1 MSLIVTTVKSQ
12 MPKKKSSAKA
22 AAKAPPFST
31 IANQDYPFTKWET
44 EGRALYGKLKATKA
58 NKLNKYELHLL
69 RNHFP
74 RQEQE
79 FAEIAVQAAQRRRKD
94 RQQRNTSAGL
104 AGADTGAASDSESCY
119 ARPATKVLICI

>member
-79 FAEIAVQAAQRRRKD
+79 FAVQAAQRRRKD

-104 AGADTGAASDSESCY
+104 AGADTGAASDSESSY